1 MRSWIDRLHRAE
13 DGLLAILLAVMIVL
27 AGTQILLR
35 NLFDSG
41 FVWIDPLLRVLVLW
55 LALIGATVA
64 TRHNKHIRI
73 DLLSRHFKRNT
84 HRLIQSLVGQVSA
97 WTCLVIAWYG
107 MDWIRLDY
115 ADAVTSFADVP
126 SWSVEIIVP
135 LAFALIGLRYLLQ
148 AIKTARLYYLHRKV
162 AARSADGTSA

>member
-1 MRSWIDRLHRAE
+1 MRPWIDRLHRAE
-13 DGLLAILLAVMIVL
+13 DGLLALLLTVMIVL
-27 AGTQILLR
+27 VGTQILMR

-55 LALIGATVA
+55 LGLIGATVA

-73 DLLSRHFKRNT
+73 DLLSRYFKRNT

-107 MDWIRLDY
+107 MDLIRLDY
-115 ADAVTSFADVP
+115 LDGVTSFASIP
-126 SWSVEIIVP
+126 AWSAEIIVP
-135 LAFALIGLRYLLQ
+135 LAFALIGLRYLLRS
-148 AIKTARLYYLHRKV
+148 INSARLYCLHRKF
-162 AARSADGTSA
+162 AARASARASA

>member
-1 MRSWIDRLHRAE
+1 MQRWIDRLHRAE
-13 DGLLAILLAVMIVL
+13 DGLLTLLLSTMIVL
-27 AGTQILLR
+27 AGTQILMR

-55 LALIGATVA
+55 LGLIGATVA

-73 DLLSRHFKRNT
+73 DLLSRYFDRNT
-84 HRLIQSLVGQVSA
+84 HRLLQVIVGQISA

-115 ADAVTSFADVP
+115 AESVTSFAGIP
-126 SWSVEIIVP
+126 AWSVEIIVP
-135 LAFALIGLRYLLQ
+135 LAFALIGIRYLLLSLHS
-148 AIKTARLYYLHRKV
+148 TRLYCLHRQVSVRRAK
-162 AARSADGTSA
+162 